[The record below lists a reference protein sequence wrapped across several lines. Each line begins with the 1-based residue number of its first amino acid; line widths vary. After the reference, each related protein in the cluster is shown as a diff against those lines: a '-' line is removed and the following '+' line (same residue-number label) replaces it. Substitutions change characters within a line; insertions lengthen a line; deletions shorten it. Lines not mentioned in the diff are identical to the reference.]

1 MSKSVFCYFKA
12 RQIKVVVVGPLKKL
26 YFNAFI
32 YLDLSPKH
40 EFNLS
45 RLERD
50 LYGRTDQFGVEIR
63 ERVKWDIREAM
74 VSTVSN
80 P

>member
-12 RQIKVVVVGPLKKL
+12 KKIKALVVGSLKKL
-26 YFNAFI
+26 TSM
-32 YLDLSPKH
+32 YLYILSPKH

-74 VSTVSN
+74 VSTVPN